1 MRSFDIFE
9 VHADGSLFWR
19 VCVSGEYEKDRK
31 LQELKEQSTN
41 QFCALDLAAGETFGI
56 SADPA
61 ARVSKI
67 QERGQKDS
75 LEERRQQFLRP
86 FPATRPSR
94 REPIR
99 SGCSAG
105 LHRTA
110 LMP

>member
-41 QFCALDLAAGETFGI
+41 QFCALDLAAGKL
-56 SADPA
+56 SDL
-61 ARVSKI
+61 S
-67 QERGQKDS
+67 
-75 LEERRQQFLRP
+75 RP
-86 FPATRPSR
+86 RCPRLKNPRTRPERQPRRAAATIPSAFSR
-94 REPIR
+94 YPSESEEPIR
-99 SGCSAG
+99 WGVAQG
-105 LHRTA
+105 FTDT